1 MLSMKPSALR
11 AVLQRWAEWTC
22 RFAVSKVSAA
32 LLRAATLVGCWV
44 VGVERLMRLMLLVVE
59 VVAGTGA
66 ATLGRK

>member
-1 MLSMKPSALR
+1 MLSMTPSTLR
-11 AVLQRWAEWTC
+11 AVLQHWAEWC

-32 LLRAATLVGCWV
+32 LLCAATLVGCWV

-66 ATLGRK
+66 ATLGRM